1 MCTRASARNKTL
13 NPSCA
18 EVSSASAINSN
29 NENNNKQDE
38 SVSEDEIVEFPD
50 APADNIWHK
59 AIDNESYASTQ
70 HWVLQADD
78 DVCNSNYSML
88 SI

>member
-1 MCTRASARNKTL
+1 M
-13 NPSCA
+13 
-18 EVSSASAINSN
+18 
-29 NENNNKQDE
+29 
-38 SVSEDEIVEFPD
+38 SEDEIVEFPD

-59 AIDNESYASTQ
+59 AIDNESYTSTQ

-88 SI
+88 SIESQRSTESRPRIKQLIRPGDFLIFCHIMASSEQ